1 MKDNQ
6 NNLEDKFRNFPT
18 HRMSKSKQDRMHQH
32 IMNVLNDVE
41 VQQQEGRYTLMKR
54 LQIGVASAA
63 AIVLISILGF
73 SFVSNHGEQTG
84 EPEVEQTQTP
94 NANERENLQE
104 QDEKNS
110 EITEEEQVSIE
121 EKATEIYN
129 ALRNRDMDL
138 LSSFVH
144 SEKGLYLSLY
154 DYIEQFSAVFKKD
167 EVPALLEDNTEY
179 FWGYGDANMELKYTP
194 TDYMDRYLKQDTFL
208 NSDNKMFDSQT
219 QRSDL
224 NERIQAKFPKAKI
237 VEFYK
242 EPVYEDWKSVFL
254 VFEPNDAS
262 NWELVA
268 IISAE
273 WTP

>member
-1 MKDNQ
+1 MKNNQ
-6 NNLEDKFRNFPT
+6 NNLEDKLSKLPT
-18 HRMSKSKQDRMHQH
+18 HSMSKSKQDRMHQH
-32 IMNVLNDVE
+32 IMNALNDVE
-41 VQQQEGRYTLMKR
+41 VQQPEGRHPLMKR

-63 AIVLISILGF
+63 AIVLISILGL
-73 SFVSNHGEQTG
+73 SFVMNHGEQIG
-84 EPEVEQTQTP
+84 EQTQTP
-94 NANERENLQE
+94 NLNERENLQD
-104 QDEKNS
+104 QDKKNL
-110 EITEEEQVSIE
+110 EITEEKQVSVE
-121 EKATEIYN
+121 EKATEIYD

-144 SEKGLYLSLY
+144 SEKGLFLSLY
-154 DYIEQFSAVFKKD
+154 DYIEQFSAVFEKD

-194 TDYMDRYLKQDTFL
+194 TGYMDRYLKPDTFL

-254 VFEPNDAS
+254 VFEPNNAS